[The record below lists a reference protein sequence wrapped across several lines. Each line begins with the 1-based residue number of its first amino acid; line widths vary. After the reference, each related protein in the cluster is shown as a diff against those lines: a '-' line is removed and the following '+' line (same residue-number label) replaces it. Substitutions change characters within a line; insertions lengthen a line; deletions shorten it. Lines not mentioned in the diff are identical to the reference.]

1 MSILI
6 STDINAR
13 EEYAFLVRA
22 RYINSEHQHIKM
34 RKTDDLGISLLG
46 GRKKRA
52 VTNTGYAN
60 VCGKS

>member
-1 MSILI
+1 
-6 STDINAR
+6 
-13 EEYAFLVRA
+13 VRA